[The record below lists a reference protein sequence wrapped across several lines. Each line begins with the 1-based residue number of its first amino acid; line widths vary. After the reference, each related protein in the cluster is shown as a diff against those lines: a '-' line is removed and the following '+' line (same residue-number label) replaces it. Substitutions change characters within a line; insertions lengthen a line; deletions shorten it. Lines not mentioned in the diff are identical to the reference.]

1 MKRMKYIVTAG
12 LVLLLSA
19 CSFGE
24 NTEEKLSNILTEIYN
39 SESDYRDVQIE
50 LSETEKKE
58 QANFQSMMEL
68 TKDQKEELTKLV
80 DETASLLEKRLELV
94 KKESAS
100 IKKASEKMVDIDTL
114 ISNTKDDSEK
124 DNLKKMEEALKNRY
138 AAYDDLTEQYNN
150 LANLQ
155 DELYNMLIEED
166 AEVKTIQDKVA
177 KVNEQNEVVQ
187 KAVDKFNELTTQ
199 LNHVKEKVF
208 DSLEKEEK

>member
-1 MKRMKYIVTAG
+1 MKYIVTVS

-19 CSFGE
+19 CSFRE

-39 SESDYRDVQIE
+39 SESDYRDVQLE

-68 TKDQKEELTKLV
+68 TKDQKEKLTKQV
-80 DETASLLEKRLELV
+80 EENANLLEKRLELV

-138 AAYDDLTEQYNN
+138 AAYDALTEQYNN

-166 AEVKTIQDKVA
+166 SEVKTIQDKVA
-177 KVNEQNEVVQ
+177 EVNEQNEVVQ
-187 KAVDKFNELTTQ
+187 KAVEKFNELTTQ
-199 LNHVKEKVF
+199 LNQVKEKVF
-208 DSLEKEEK
+208 ASFEEDK

>member
-1 MKRMKYIVTAG
+1 MKRIKNIVTVS

-39 SESDYRDVQIE
+39 SESDYRNVQLE

-58 QANFQSMMEL
+58 QTNFQSMMEL
-68 TKDQKEELTKLV
+68 TKDQKEKLTQQVEENAK
-80 DETASLLEKRLELV
+80 LLEKRLELV

-114 ISNTKDDSEK
+114 ISNTKDDSDK

-138 AAYDDLTEQYNN
+138 AAYDALTDQYNN

-155 DELYNMLIEED
+155 DELYNMLIDED
-166 AEVKTIQDKVA
+166 VEVKTIQDKVA

-199 LNHVKEKVF
+199 LNQVKEKVF
-208 DSLEKEEK
+208 SSLEKEDK